1 MLLFIDLVSFS
12 NNHQYRY
19 KFIDPKLSAYV
30 FSGIG
35 IIITSNADQGSAYF
49 LSVATLQALAGGT
62 IIYVVVF
69 EVLERERSK
78 NVSGLAQLF
87 FVILGFCVMMSVEI
101 LGNVLNIIILF
112 YLKNILSILL
122 QTLFVHCSF

>member
-1 MLLFIDLVSFS
+1 MIVFAIMSPIGVGKDCYCSLIWFLFQPTTNIDTIPMLLNFQHMF
-12 NNHQYRY
+12 
-19 KFIDPKLSAYV
+19 

-101 LGNVLNIIILF
+101 LGKVLNIIILF
-112 YLKNILSILL
+112 
-122 QTLFVHCSF
+122 